1 MISRSQIK
9 RKVMPER
16 HTRILQTGRDSPRR
30 WQSKMCHLILLM
42 PVLALPVFWLM
53 PLNLAIP
60 IYIIIALMSGLFYRL
75 IARSMSKQPE
85 TGSEGLIGATAEV
98 VSKLNPGNLAQYLVR
113 SQGELWSAS
122 SPDVL
127 GTGEMV
133 SIAAVDGI
141 RLVVRR
147 NSDFVTTKRTVRK
160 ADERHRH

>member
-1 MISRSQIK
+1 
-9 RKVMPER
+9 
-16 HTRILQTGRDSPRR
+16 
-30 WQSKMCHLILLM
+30 MCHLILLM
-42 PVLALPVFWLM
+42 PVLALPIFWLM
-53 PLNLAIP
+53 PLNLAIT

-75 IARSMSKQPE
+75 IARSMSKRPE

-98 VSKLNPGNLAQYLVR
+98 VSKLNPGNHAKYLVR

-147 NSDFVTTKRTVRK
+147 NGNRVASIKEVVRK